1 MRNGTAVPIIDCKST
16 KVVEDSICQIDV
28 QMSSVQY
35 CIVCGRGRE
44 LLMNACVTAFITV
57 IVTDILAASSELLVF
72 VFFYDME
79 CPFFVIC
86 NYHSFLY
93 YLFVPS

>member
-35 CIVCGRGRE
+35 CIVCGGWGE
-44 LLMNACVTAFITV
+44 LLMNACATAFITV
-57 IVTDILAASSELLVF
+57 IVTDILAANSELLVCL
-72 VFFYDME
+72 FYDMQ
-79 CPFFVIC
+79 CPFFC
-86 NYHSFLY
+86 NL
-93 YLFVPS
+93 

>member
-1 MRNGTAVPIIDCKST
+1 
-16 KVVEDSICQIDV
+16 
-28 QMSSVQY
+28 
-35 CIVCGRGRE
+35 
-44 LLMNACVTAFITV
+44 MNACVTAFITV

-86 NYHSFLY
+86 NYHSFILV
-93 YLFVPS
+93 LFICAELGS

>member
-35 CIVCGRGRE
+35 CIVCWGWGVGGRE

-57 IVTDILAASSELLVF
+57 IVTDILAASSELLV
-72 VFFYDME
+72 
-79 CPFFVIC
+79 CL
-86 NYHSFLY
+86 FL
-93 YLFVPS
+93 